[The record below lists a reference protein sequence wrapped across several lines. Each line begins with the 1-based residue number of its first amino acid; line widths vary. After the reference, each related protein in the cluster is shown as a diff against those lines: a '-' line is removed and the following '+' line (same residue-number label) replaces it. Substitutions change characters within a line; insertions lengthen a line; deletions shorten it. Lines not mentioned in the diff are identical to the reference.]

1 MRASRARKG
10 RYERLTI
17 FLLQEC
23 QLRGTHLDN
32 CAGCENLGGTQ
43 ERDTCAD
50 LANSTCREQT
60 THSKDE
66 GAAKRGARA
75 AN

>member
-1 MRASRARKG
+1 MRARKG
-10 RYERLTI
+10 RYDYLTI
-17 FLLQEC
+17 FLLPEC
-23 QLRGTHLDN
+23 LVSTTHLDY

-66 GAAKRGARA
+66 GAAKRGAHA